1 MTHSVSAVTHITST
15 ASCDAKNMQPQKKLG
30 GPRLNGA
37 TPGGSEAGKRVSNG
51 TVETMLNHKVGIMK
65 LAQHNINI
73 TLLINII

>member
-1 MTHSVSAVTHITST
+1 MTLKI
-15 ASCDAKNMQPQKKLG
+15 CNRKKKLG

-65 LAQHNINI
+65 HN
-73 TLLINII
+73 LNIIYDDLPKEGHVEGS